1 MPWGLL
7 LVGGLVVWRLSSV
20 EAGIEATIGSEPARK
35 VANRQPTELELK
47 LLFLPVLFLFLLYH
61 FHLQSNPGVAIAN
74 KNKTM
79 KPLYRLNIV
88 PSLPEQLTPLW
99 ELGHNLWWT
108 WSKETIRTLYQ
119 IDPETWTESQR
130 DPLRFWASLRP
141 DQLDALIADE
151 QLRGRIERVRE
162 QFEGYLSDAAWFGQT
177 HGESPLQ
184 VAYFSAEFGLTE
196 SLRIYSGG
204 LGVLAGDHLKAASD
218 LGVPLVGVG
227 LLYREGY
234 FHQALNADGWQIE
247 QNPENDFYQMPV
259 QPVHARDGEHLT
271 IEVPFAHGLVQARLW
286 QVQVGRV
293 GLYLLDTNLDEN
305 APADRDITARLYGG
319 DAAMRIQQEILL
331 GIGGLRALQ
340 AVGVEPTVCHIN
352 EGHSAFLA
360 LERIR
365 RLMAEHGYSFA
376 TAREA
381 SIVGNVFTTHTP
393 VAAGNDWFPADL
405 VEAHL
410 GHFREWLGLSHE
422 EFIGL
427 GRVDPRDSHA
437 DFCMTVLALRL
448 SGRANGVSRLHG
460 AVSRRIWQG
469 LWPDFSEHEIPIAHV
484 TNGVHLHT
492 WVSLEMAELLDR
504 HLGDAWHFASAHER
518 DWDPVY
524 HIPDRA
530 LWDTHQHRRKRLID
544 VTRHHLRQQM
554 QSYGAPAAKIERAL
568 ARLDPE
574 VLTIGF
580 ARRFATYKRGN
591 LIFRNIE
598 RLKALFSD
606 SQQPLQILFAGKA
619 HPRDDAGKEL
629 IRQIV
634 HLARQAPF
642 NGRIFFL
649 QDYDMNLARYLVQ
662 GCDVWLN
669 NPRRPLEASGTSG
682 MKAAVNG
689 VLNVSV
695 FDGWWDE
702 ACDKHAGWTIG
713 RGEDYDD
720 EHYQDEV
727 ESNSLYDLLE
737 TEVIPLF
744 YQRDADGLPGGWI
757 GRMKETIAQLAPQY
771 NAHRMVREYVEGF
784 YLPGQAR
791 FEELAADRERVQR
804 LTHWKS
810 HVRSKW
816 AQVQIGEVDAEFPRL
831 LKVGMQVPL
840 CAAVA
845 LGELAPEDV
854 RVEIYAGR
862 LNAQREFAQ
871 TEVYP
876 LKLAGHNGDGTYHFV
891 GTFTCAAAGSHGYTL
906 RVVPSHPD
914 LQNPLEMG
922 LVHWARG

>member
-1 MPWGLL
+1 
-7 LVGGLVVWRLSSV
+7 
-20 EAGIEATIGSEPARK
+20 
-35 VANRQPTELELK
+35 
-47 LLFLPVLFLFLLYH
+47 
-61 FHLQSNPGVAIAN
+61 
-74 KNKTM
+74 M

-119 IDPETWTESQR
+119 LDPETWTESQR

-504 HLGDAWHFASAHER
+504 HLGDAWNFASAHER

>member
-1 MPWGLL
+1 
-7 LVGGLVVWRLSSV
+7 
-20 EAGIEATIGSEPARK
+20 
-35 VANRQPTELELK
+35 
-47 LLFLPVLFLFLLYH
+47 
-61 FHLQSNPGVAIAN
+61 
-74 KNKTM
+74 M

-393 VAAGNDWFPADL
+393 VAAGNDWFPAGL

-504 HLGDAWHFASAHER
+504 HLGDAWRFAAAHER

-713 RGEDYDD
+713 RGEHYDD

-816 AQVQIGEVDAEFPRL
+816 SQVQIGEVDAEFPRL